1 VYWPGGARHGGGA
14 SLTDRMEEVGLRL
27 HPAKTKIV
35 YCKDDR
41 RRGLHAHTSFTFL
54 GYTFRPRGA
63 RRADGK
69 MFTGFQPA
77 VSPEALKKMSQQVR
91 RWWIHTRTRHD
102 LNELAALINPV
113 VAGSG

>member
-1 VYWPGGARHGGGA
+1 MQVDGPDG
-14 SLTDRMEEVGLRL
+14 
-27 HPAKTKIV
+27 
-35 YCKDDR
+35 
-41 RRGLHAHTSFTFL
+41 RGSHERTSFTFL

-91 RWWIHTRTRHD
+91 RWRIHTRTRHD

-113 VAGSG
+113 VAG